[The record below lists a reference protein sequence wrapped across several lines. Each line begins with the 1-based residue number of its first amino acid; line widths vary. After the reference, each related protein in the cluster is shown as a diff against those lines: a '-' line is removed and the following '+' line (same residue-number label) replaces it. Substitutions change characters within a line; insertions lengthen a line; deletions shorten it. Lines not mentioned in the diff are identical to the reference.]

1 MLIAFPRHQLSLV
14 GEMMLNKELTFETF
28 KYFLECY
35 FNMSADYSELEKVIA
50 EFNSFE
56 DIKNRKKLREELAT
70 IPKLT
75 EWEAIQTFI
84 LKNGMRRMDEERTK
98 WFIEVIIDHLK

>member
-1 MLIAFPRHQLSLV
+1 
-14 GEMMLNKELTFETF
+14 MLNKELTFETF

-56 DIKNRKKLREELAT
+56 DIKNRKKLRAELEEILKLA
-70 IPKLT
+70 
-75 EWEAIQTFI
+75 EWKAIQKNFFE
-84 LKNGMRRMDEERTK
+84 NGMRRMDEERTK